1 MISAAQNVLRA
12 VRATTWSAGMKM
24 AAALKWAVER
34 GQKRPES
41 LVFSV
46 IFLRGFPQQICEI

>member
-34 GQKRPES
+34 GQKKPEP

-46 IFLRGFPQQICEI
+46 IFLRGFP

>member
-12 VRATTWSAGMKM
+12 VRAITWSVGMKM

-34 GQKRPES
+34 GQKKPES

-46 IFLRGFPQQICEI
+46 ISLRGFPQQICKI